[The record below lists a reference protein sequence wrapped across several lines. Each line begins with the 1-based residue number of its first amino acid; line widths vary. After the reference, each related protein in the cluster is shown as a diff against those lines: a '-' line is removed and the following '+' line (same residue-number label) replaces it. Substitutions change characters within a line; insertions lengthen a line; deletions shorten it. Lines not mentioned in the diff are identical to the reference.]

1 MKILLIDLA
10 TRKTSERALD
20 DPLRGGRLLT
30 GQLVTEIVDPQ
41 VNPLSPGNALVLATG
56 PLAGTI
62 TSTSGR
68 LSVGG
73 KSPLTNG
80 IKEANAGGMAGDCL
94 AYLGYRALVF
104 TGAVSVQPALFILD
118 EQGTRF
124 ENAEMYAGLGNEATV
139 EKIFQNHGDDY
150 VIVSIGPAGERMY
163 RAAGIAVTDSQ
174 GKPFRMA
181 ARGGMGAVM
190 GSKGLK
196 AILIRRPQK
205 RPARSLTKDA
215 QSNAVAFNKH
225 VAARPHMQVLREYGT
240 ASTVATV
247 QALGGM
253 VVRNFSEGKHTN
265 ADAIGAEKM
274 RDLILERGGVGTP
287 TEACMTGCVIQC
299 SNIFPDPD
307 GKLAVA
313 PLEFETIGLCGANLG
328 LDSLDDIARINR
340 LCNDLGLDTIEIG
353 AALGVMMEVAETG
366 NVPAPYRR
374 EDLPRFGDGVRA
386 AELVAEVGNG
396 TELGKLLGNGVVA
409 TGSALGVKRIP
420 AVKGQAMSA
429 YDPRVV
435 KGTGVTYATSPQGA
449 DHTAGLTVFAHV
461 DHLDPKLAIT
471 LSRESQI
478 LRAALDSL
486 GLCIFNNSA
495 VAQQP
500 ELLLNLLSQVCGVE
514 LPNDWLVK
522 LGQRVIQIERAFNR
536 AAGLTAKDDRLPEF
550 FESEPLPPGGSV
562 FDIPNEELDHIWDQ
576 T

>member
-1 MKILLIDLA
+1 MKILLIDLT
-10 TRKTSERALD
+10 TRKTTERALD

-30 GQLVTEIVDPQ
+30 DQLVTEFVEPRVD
-41 VNPLSPGNALVLATG
+41 PLSPGNALVLATG
-56 PLAGTI
+56 PLAGSI
-62 TSTSGR
+62 ASTSGR

-94 AYLGYRALVF
+94 AYLGYRAIVF
-104 TGAVSVQPALFILD
+104 TGTLSIQPALFILD
-118 EQGTRF
+118 EQGARF
-124 ENAEMYAGLGNEATV
+124 SNAEMYAGLGNEATV
-139 EKIFQNHGDDY
+139 EKIFQHHGDDY
-150 VIVSIGPAGERMY
+150 VVVSIGPAGERMY

-181 ARGGMGAVM
+181 ARGGLGTVM

-205 RPARSLTKDA
+205 RPVHSLTKGA
-215 QSNAVAFNKH
+215 QSNTVTFNKN

-247 QALGGM
+247 QALGGL
-253 VVRNFSEGKHTN
+253 VVHNFSEGKLAN
-265 ADAIGAEKM
+265 VDAIGAEKM
-274 RDLILERGGVGTP
+274 RDLILERRGVGTP
-287 TEACMTGCVIQC
+287 TEACMIGCVIRC
-299 SNIFPDPD
+299 SNIFPKPD
-307 GKLAVA
+307 GNLAVA

-353 AALGVMMEVAETG
+353 AALGVMMQAAETG
-366 NVPAPYRR
+366 NLSTPYRR
-374 EDLPRFGDGVRA
+374 EDLPRFGDGARA
-386 AELVAEVGNG
+386 AELVAEVGQG
-396 TELGKLLGNGVVA
+396 TELGRLLGNGVVA
-409 TGSALGVKRIP
+409 TGRALGARRVP
-420 AVKGQAMSA
+420 AVKGQAMSS

-461 DHLDPKLAIT
+461 DHLDPKLAVT

-478 LRAALDSL
+478 LRAAIDSL

-495 VAQQP
+495 IAQQP
-500 ELLLNLLSQVCGVE
+500 ELLLNLLNQVHSVK
-514 LPNDWLVK
+514 LPGDWLHD
-522 LGQRVIQIERAFNR
+522 LGQRVIRIELAFNR
-536 AAGLTAKDDRLPEF
+536 AAGLTVQDDRLPEF
-550 FESEPLPPGGSV
+550 FIREPLPPVGST
-562 FDIPNEELDHIWDQ
+562 FDVPNKELDHIWNQ